1 MVSVLTVGCLLVTT
15 RLLATNLGVDMFGTY
30 SVLRQILV
38 VMEPFILLSS
48 GIALTRC
55 IAMSRSESE
64 TQRISL
70 AGMIILLATLGAANI
85 TGTLFAYKISNFLLK
100 DKITGL
106 GVFIAFLV
114 YFNSYF
120 IFVYYY
126 NCLRG
131 RDMMQKA
138 NAWQIIGVGIVP
150 MLISFLT
157 VRWSSL
163 PMVFWLGSIP
173 LMAAIIPVIYDVS
186 PEHYREFKATREK
199 LYELLTFG
207 IPRVPGALLYNGM
220 LAFGPILANYV
231 ESSRAS
237 GYLVISQSF
246 LKMIESGMEG
256 FNRVA
261 LPAFSRQSVS
271 HNRNEF
277 KHHLSEI
284 VMIIIDLGTY
294 ISIQLLVWAPSIIPC
309 WLGENYSSAVRP
321 TQILAFGIVP
331 YLMYV
336 TLRSILDAFEKNAL
350 NSKYVLVS
358 CMTTV
363 SGVVILLHFK
373 LGIQSYPIGLV
384 MGLLV
389 LGMLNLRKVQKM
401 FNIHYRNVIDPLSI
415 FLAFLVGLVS
425 YRVQSHYFFTPHYN
439 PQKALMLFTAI
450 TLSALLYLIIFHKAA
465 RYRYPILLK
474 NLNIYIRK

>member
-1 MVSVLTVGCLLVTT
+1 
-15 RLLATNLGVDMFGTY
+15 
-30 SVLRQILV
+30 
-38 VMEPFILLSS
+38 MEPFILLSS
-48 GIALTRC
+48 GIALARC

-64 TQRISL
+64 TQKISL
-70 AGMIILLATLGAANI
+70 AGMIILLGTLGAANI
-85 TGTLFAYKISNFLLK
+85 GGILFAYKISNYLLK
-100 DKITGL
+100 DKMTGF
-106 GVFIAFLV
+106 GAYVAFLV

-126 NCLRG
+126 SCLRG
-131 RDMMQKA
+131 RDLMHKA
-138 NAWQIIGVGIVP
+138 NAWQIIGIGIVP

-163 PMVFWLGSIP
+163 SMVFWLGSIP
-173 LMAAIIPVIYDVS
+173 LMAAIIPIIYDVS
-186 PEHYREFKATREK
+186 PEHFREFKAIREK
-199 LYELLTFG
+199 LYELLAFG
-207 IPRVPGALLYNGM
+207 IPRVPGALMYNGM
-220 LAFGPILANYV
+220 LAFGPILANYL
-231 ESSRAS
+231 ESSKAS

-277 KHHLSEI
+277 KQHLSEI
-284 VMIIIDLGTY
+284 VMIIIDFGTF

-309 WLGENYSSAVRP
+309 WVGENYSSAVRP
-321 TQILAFGIVP
+321 TQILAVGIVP

-358 CMTTV
+358 CMTTIG
-363 SGVVILLHFK
+363 GVVILLHFK
-373 LGIQSYPIGLV
+373 LGLQSYPIGLV
-384 MGLLV
+384 MGFLV
-389 LGMLNLRKVQKM
+389 LGMLNVRKVLEM
-401 FNIHYRNVIDPLSI
+401 FNIHYRNVIDLLSI

-425 YRVQSHYFFTPHYN
+425 YEIQSHYFLTPDYN
-439 PQKALMLFTAI
+439 LQRTLMLFTAMI
-450 TLSALLYLIIFHKAA
+450 LSALVYLIIFYKAA
-465 RYRYPILLK
+465 RHRFPILLE
-474 NLNIYIRK
+474 NLTVYFR

>member
-1 MVSVLTVGCLLVTT
+1 
-15 RLLATNLGVDMFGTY
+15 
-30 SVLRQILV
+30 
-38 VMEPFILLSS
+38 
-48 GIALTRC
+48 
-55 IAMSRSESE
+55 
-64 TQRISL
+64 
-70 AGMIILLATLGAANI
+70 
-85 TGTLFAYKISNFLLK
+85 
-100 DKITGL
+100 
-106 GVFIAFLV
+106 
-114 YFNSYF
+114 
-120 IFVYYY
+120 
-126 NCLRG
+126 
-131 RDMMQKA
+131 
-138 NAWQIIGVGIVP
+138 
-150 MLISFLT
+150 
-157 VRWSSL
+157 
-163 PMVFWLGSIP
+163 
-173 LMAAIIPVIYDVS
+173 
-186 PEHYREFKATREK
+186 
-199 LYELLTFG
+199 
-207 IPRVPGALLYNGM
+207 
-220 LAFGPILANYV
+220 
-231 ESSRAS
+231 
-237 GYLVISQSF
+237 
-246 LKMIESGMEG
+246 
-256 FNRVA
+256 
-261 LPAFSRQSVS
+261 
-271 HNRNEF
+271 
-277 KHHLSEI
+277 
-284 VMIIIDLGTY
+284 MIIIDFGTF

-450 TLSALLYLIIFHKAA
+450 TFSALLYLIIFHKAA

>member
-1 MVSVLTVGCLLVTT
+1 MVSVLTAVCLLVTT
-15 RLLATNLGVDMFGTY
+15 RFLARNLGAEMFGTY

-38 VMEPFILLSS
+38 VMEPFVLLSS

-64 TQRISL
+64 TQKISL
-70 AGMIILLATLGAANI
+70 AGMIILLVTLGAANI
-85 TGTLFAYKISNFLLK
+85 TGILFACKFSNYLFK

-106 GVFIAFLV
+106 GAFVAFLA

-126 NCLRG
+126 SCMRG
-131 RDMMQKA
+131 RDLMQKA
-138 NAWQIIGVGIVP
+138 NVWQIIGVGLVP

-157 VRWSSL
+157 VRWTSL
-163 PMVFWLGSIP
+163 SMIFWLGSIP

-186 PEHYREFKATREK
+186 PEAFREFKAIREK
-199 LYELLTFG
+199 LYELLAFG
-207 IPRVPGALLYNGM
+207 IPRVPGTLLYNGM

-246 LKMIESGMEG
+246 LKMIETGVEG

-277 KHHLSEI
+277 KQHLSEI
-284 VMIIIDLGTY
+284 VMIIIDFGTF

-309 WLGENYSSAVRP
+309 WLGENYSSAIRP
-321 TQILAFGIVP
+321 TQILAVGIVP

-350 NSKYVLVS
+350 NSKYVPVS

-363 SGVVILLHFK
+363 GGVVILLHFK
-373 LGIQSYPIGLV
+373 IGLQSYPIGLV
-384 MGLLV
+384 MGFLV
-389 LGMLNLRKVQKM
+389 LGMLNFRKVLKM
-401 FNIHYRNVIDPLSI
+401 FNIHYRNVIDRLSI
-415 FLAFLVGLVS
+415 FLAFVVGLVS
-425 YRVQSHYFFTPHYN
+425 FRIQSHYFSTPDYN
-439 PQKALMLFTAI
+439 LQRTLMLFAAI
-450 TLSALLYLIIFHKAA
+450 ILSTLLYFIIFYKAA
-465 RYRYPILLK
+465 RYRYPSLLQ
-474 NLNIYIRK
+474 NLIRYLK